1 MIYKLVTFK
10 LSLINIVRFLF
21 LDGLNVNLNKKAK
34 ARTSLYFVSSF
45 LFAVK
50 LEVCLGHTEKCG
62 PSLPFRHY
70 LLNFG
75 RPLSPLNVQILAST
89 KYVRI

>member
-10 LSLINIVRFLF
+10 LSLISIVRLLF
-21 LDGLNVNLNKKAK
+21 LDGLNVNLNKKTKK

-62 PSLPFRHY
+62 PSPPFLH
-70 LLNFG
+70 
-75 RPLSPLNVQILAST
+75 SIC
-89 KYVRI
+89 